1 MAKWNF
7 LCAMTN
13 EVKSSIALREERW
26 IASSRRHDGVANDYD
41 SPLTAAA
48 NDSGI
53 ISSITRTSHESSA

>member
-1 MAKWNF
+1 
-7 LCAMTN
+7 MTN